1 MTARTFTRP
10 VRRRVEDTIRSGGKQ
25 RRVVVTV
32 YPSGALGL
40 RLERTRR
47 EEQILASTIYAIA
60 VRLRV
65 TAERAEKKK
74 ARAA

>member
-1 MTARTFTRP
+1 MTSRTFTRP

-32 YPSGALGL
+32 YPSGTLGL

-47 EEQILASTIYAIA
+47 EEQVLASTVYAMA
-60 VRLRV
+60 VRLRIV
-65 TAERAEKKK
+65 SERAAKKK
-74 ARAA
+74 TRLA

>member
-1 MTARTFTRP
+1 MTRTFTRP
-10 VRRRVEDTIRSGGKQ
+10 VRRRVDDTIRSGGKS

-40 RLERTRR
+40 RLERTRT
-47 EEQILASTIYAIA
+47 EEQILSSTVYAMA

-65 TAERAEKKK
+65 MGDRAAKKK
-74 ARAA
+74 ACVS